1 MATKAAAVDFSKI
14 LASGIGKET
23 SAQIVAFRKRHD
35 DAKRALLALRE
46 LPATVDIAHYKNLLK
61 VSVKLGSSMSASV
74 GGATYSFLPTVLCYQ
89 RHEIVTQ

>member
-14 LASGIGKET
+14 LASGIGRET

-35 DAKRALLALRE
+35 DAKRALLALKE

-61 VSVKLGSSMSASV
+61 VSVKWGSSISASV
-74 GGATYSFLPTVLCYQ
+74 GWLLLFPSCCYVLSAS
-89 RHEIVTQ
+89 